1 MNFIDLR
8 SDTVTQP
15 TENMRTAMVTSKVG
29 DDVYKEDP
37 TINKLERIAAE
48 LVGKEAAL
56 FVPSGT
62 MGNLLAVMT
71 HTQPGNEII
80 LGANAHIFQYEVG
93 GLAKIAGVQARTL
106 DDSKGIFS
114 AKDLKKSIREEDIH
128 YPKTGLICLE
138 NTHNKAGG
146 VAVPKTKIDEIAQI
160 AKAENIP
167 VHLDGARI
175 FNAATELDI
184 AIEELLAEVDT
195 VMFCLSKGL
204 SAPVGSI
211 LAGRSDFIERARKNR
226 KMLGGG
232 MRQAGFLAAAGLVA
246 IEEMIE
252 RLKNDH
258 QLAKKLAR
266 SINSKVV
273 SLESV
278 NSNFVIL
285 KVNQELYDTKELI
298 EELAQQGIKISYF
311 GPGLLRAV
319 IHNDISNEDI
329 DTVIDVFSKL

>member
-146 VAVPKTKIDEIAQI
+146 VAVPKTKIDEITQI

-211 LAGRSDFIERARKNR
+211 LAGKSDFIERARKNR

-266 SINSKVV
+266 GINSKVV

-285 KVNQELYDTKELI
+285 KVNEELYDTKELI

-329 DTVIDVFSKL
+329 DTVIDSFSKL